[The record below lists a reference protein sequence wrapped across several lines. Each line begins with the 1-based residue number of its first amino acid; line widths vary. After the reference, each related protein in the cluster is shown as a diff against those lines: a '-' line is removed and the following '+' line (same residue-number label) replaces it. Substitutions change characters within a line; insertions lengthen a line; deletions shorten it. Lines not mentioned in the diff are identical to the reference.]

1 LLFDR
6 GHGPAIRDEA
16 FRGLDRAFSVQ
27 SLLFHLAVL
36 DGALAGEAKLLCETL
51 LRGDGSSFL
60 ADAVRMRIDALLSRA
75 PFGLAFG
82 EPPQVLVAGPPNA
95 GKSTLANQILGSD
108 RCIVTAEPGT
118 TRDLVGERLSLGG
131 YPFRIVDSAG
141 VRTTSDPVESLG
153 VQRTFQESAVSALV
167 LLVVDGSVPFPDDV
181 QVHRLLDCR
190 DVVVVLNK
198 GDLDVVDDEAALSRR
213 LGRTVVRASA
223 LAGEGIDRLGEAILY
238 RSPFRGP
245 ATRDLPCPF
254 TRRQVGCLE
263 AARAAVG
270 TDVRAAAAAL
280 SDLLEGAE

>member
-1 LLFDR
+1 
-6 GHGPAIRDEA
+6 
-16 FRGLDRAFSVQ
+16 
-27 SLLFHLAVL
+27 
-36 DGALAGEAKLLCETL
+36 
-51 LRGDGSSFL
+51 
-60 ADAVRMRIDALLSRA
+60 M
-75 PFGLAFG
+75 
-82 EPPQVLVAGPPNA
+82 
-95 GKSTLANQILGSD
+95 
-108 RCIVTAEPGT
+108 
-118 TRDLVGERLSLGG
+118 
-131 YPFRIVDSAG
+131 
-141 VRTTSDPVESLG
+141 
-153 VQRTFQESAVSALV
+153 SALV